1 MPRSHRRAS
10 AYRAVGRFK
19 APIGHARAIAYAHT
33 AASQVSR
40 VSREASAITGWAIEF
55 GMALDLNLPAR
66 IVEHWQGGRTLQAP
80 DAGTWRAV
88 AAALGEGAA
97 GQRAVTARIRTLAR
111 TLGLDAAEA
120 AILQLAIDYACSS
133 PCERLWD
140 MFAEARNAQPIFWAD
155 ARLIALMTGRDGAQI
170 QRRLLPDSALLTSGV
185 LKLHENNRLDVLD
198 RMRRIALSP
207 KRTEPR
213 SALLGPARAATLPI
227 EAFRHLGVEVDQT
240 LALLKGALAEGA
252 AGIHVLL
259 YGPPGTGKT
268 ELAASLAASLGIAL
282 HAVGEVDDSG
292 GEPSRDERLA
302 EYQLAQRLL
311 AQAEPAL
318 LLFDEAEDLF
328 AAADPFSG
336 RVRNGSRAFVHRL
349 LEQGRAPVIWT
360 ANDLA
365 SFPPPVLRRM
375 ACCLEIRVPPEPVR
389 RRLWSEAAAEEKV
402 ALPEAEAARLART
415 LPVAPALARSALRAA
430 RLAGGAGETVRWA
443 LGGVARAMAG
453 GDVPPLAFEDD
464 VFDPRLVTADR
475 ELAALADRLASPDAP
490 RRVSLL
496 LSGPPGSGKSAFAR
510 HLAQRMGL
518 PVLQRR
524 ASDLLG
530 AFLGESE
537 KAIAAAFGQARA
549 DGAFLI
555 FDEADSL
562 LGDRRAAVRSWEVSQ
577 VNEILTWMESHPLPF
592 CCTTNLAERLD
603 PATARRFLVK
613 ARFGWLTHRQ
623 AALAFETTFGLAPP
637 DGLAALHSLTPADF
651 GLVRRQAEVG
661 EVARDAPALLAALDR
676 EQRAKPD
683 LAAPIGFRL

>member
-1 MPRSHRRAS
+1 MPRSHHRAAS
-10 AYRAVGRFK
+10 RFK
-19 APIGHARAIAYAHT
+19 APIGHSRAIAYAHA
-33 AASQVSR
+33 AASQVGR
-40 VSREASAITGWAIEF
+40 VSREASAITGWAVEF
-55 GMALDLNLPAR
+55 GTALDLDLPAR
-66 IVEHWQGGRTLQAP
+66 IMEHWQGGRTQQAP
-80 DAGTWRAV
+80 DAATWRAV
-88 AAALGEGAA
+88 VAALAEGAA
-97 GQRAVTARIRTLAR
+97 AERAVTPRIRTLAR
-111 TLGLDAAEA
+111 TLGLDATEA

-140 MFAEARNAQPIFWAD
+140 TFSEVRNTQPLFWAD
-155 ARLIALMTGRDGAQI
+155 ARLIALMTGRDPAHI

-185 LKLHENNRLDVLD
+185 LKLHENNRLDILD

-227 EAFRHLGVEVDQT
+227 EAFRHLGAEVDRT

-282 HAVGEVDDSG
+282 HAVGEVDDFG

-328 AAADPFSG
+328 AAADSFG
-336 RVRNGSRAFVHRL
+336 GGARTGSRAFIHRL

-360 ANDLA
+360 ANSLA

-389 RRLWSEAAAEEKV
+389 RRLWSEVAMEEMV

-415 LPVAPALARSALRAA
+415 LPAAPALARSALRAA

-453 GDVPPLAFEDD
+453 AEVPPQAFQDD
-464 VFDPRLVTADR
+464 AFDPHLVTADR
-475 ELAALADRLASPDAP
+475 DLAALAERLASPDAP

-496 LSGPPGSGKSAFAR
+496 LSGPPGSGKSAYAR
-510 HLAQRMGL
+510 HLAERMGL
-518 PVLQRR
+518 PVLQQR

-530 AFLGESE
+530 AYVGESE
-537 KAIAAAFGQARA
+537 KAIATAFSQARA
-549 DGAFLI
+549 EGAFLI

-562 LGDRRAAVRSWEVSQ
+562 LGDRRAAARSWEVSQ
-577 VNEILTWMESHPLPF
+577 VNEMLTWMESHSLPF

-613 ARFGWLTHRQ
+613 ARFGWLTPGQSAR
-623 AALAFETTFGLAPP
+623 AFQTAFGLAPP
-637 DGLAALHSLTPADF
+637 DGLATLHSLTPADF
-651 GLVRRQAEVG
+651 QLVRRLAEVG
-661 EVARDAPALLAALDR
+661 EVACDAAALLAALEH
-676 EQRAKPD
+676 EQRAKPGI
-683 LAAPIGFRL
+683 AAPLGFRL